1 MRMQELNKSQNITR
15 IIIMTTSDPTG
26 GDKIV
31 YFGVININE
40 NGRTMGS
47 VDIWRSLL
55 TKEIFCEEKRLG
67 ILQIAD
73 YIGMPKID
81 KDKKWAVAVSRNRKG
96 HLRWRLIK
104 IRKEG
109 KMTFTDADDNII
121 EVNAKDFKIAD
132 PGWWSFLVEEN
143 VNRNMEVE
151 DCQINDAR

>member
-1 MRMQELNKSQNITR
+1 
-15 IIIMTTSDPTG
+15 MTTSDPTG

-40 NGRTMGS
+40 NGRTIGS

-55 TKEIFCEEKRLG
+55 TKEMFCEEKRLG

-81 KDKKWAVAVSRNRKG
+81 KDKKWAVAISRNRMG
-96 HLRWRLIK
+96 HLRWRLIR
-104 IRKEG
+104 IIKEG
-109 KMTFTDADDNII
+109 KMTFADADDNII
-121 EVNAKDFKIAD
+121 EVNIKDFKIVD
-132 PGWWSFLVEEN
+132 PWWWSFLVEEN

-151 DCQINDAR
+151 GMPNK